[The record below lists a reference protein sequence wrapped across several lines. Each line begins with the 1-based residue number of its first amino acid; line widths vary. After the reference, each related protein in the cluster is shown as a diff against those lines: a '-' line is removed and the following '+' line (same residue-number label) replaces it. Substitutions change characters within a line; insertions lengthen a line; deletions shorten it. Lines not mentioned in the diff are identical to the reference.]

1 MLLFDDRYLLQ
12 EDIPDNW
19 NWDNVDGK
27 SYLTK
32 MLNQHIP
39 QYCGR

>member
-1 MLLFDDRYLLQ
+1 MK
-12 EDIPDNW
+12 EEIPENW

-32 MLNQHIP
+32 HLNQHIP
-39 QYCGR
+39 H